1 MRKIRVIHFILLLA
15 FIESFSQSNSNK
27 TKSITR
33 KIGYD
38 YIPIEYLKDTTIIG
52 LTHYLELPNK
62 TKKKKSFTFFW
73 NSYCIDGRYYMAV
86 TPEQIYLYSGH
97 ENPNP
102 SHIYWVLNINK
113 DVLNILAKNYKKIK
127 DLDCHSE
134 SCFDEK
140 FSEEKYSIEE
150 CDKLRLMQ
158 VEKFTEILNSF
169 ILDPKL
175 KIHLNQRTEPIKTMY
190 YGYSEDQ
197 ILESIPVLIENK

>member
-1 MRKIRVIHFILLLA
+1 MKKIIVFQIILLLA
-15 FIESFSQSNSNK
+15 FTESFSQGSSNK
-27 TKSITR
+27 TKSIIR

-38 YIPIEYLKDTTIIG
+38 YIPIEYLKDSTIIG
-52 LTHYLELPNK
+52 LTHNFVFPIR
-62 TKKKKSFTFFW
+62 TKKSKSFTFLW
-73 NSYCIDGRYYMAV
+73 NSLCIDGRYYMEV

-102 SHIYWVLNINK
+102 SQLYWVLNISK
-113 DVLNILAKNYKKIK
+113 DVLNILAKNYIKIK

-140 FSEEKYSIEE
+140 FSEEKYSMEE

-158 VEKFTEILNSF
+158 IEKFIEIINSL

-175 KIHLNQRTEPIKTMY
+175 KIHLNQRIEPINTLY
-190 YGYSEDQ
+190 YGNSEDR
-197 ILESIPVLIENK
+197 ILESILKVNK

>member
-1 MRKIRVIHFILLLA
+1 MRKIIVIQVILLIA
-15 FIESFSQSNSNK
+15 FLEGLSQSNSNK
-27 TKSITR
+27 TKSIIR

-38 YIPIEYLKDTTIIG
+38 YIPIEYFSDTTIIG
-52 LTHYLELPNK
+52 LTHNLELQKK

-73 NSYCIDGRYYMAV
+73 NSYCIDGRYYMVV

-102 SHIYWVLNINK
+102 NHIYWVLNINK
-113 DVLNILAKNYKKIK
+113 DVLNILSKSYKKIK

-150 CDKLRLMQ
+150 CEKLRLMQ
-158 VEKFTEILNSF
+158 VEKFTKIINSF
-169 ILDPKL
+169 ISDTKL
-175 KIHLNQRTEPIKTMY
+175 KINLSQRTEPIKTMY
-190 YGYSEDQ
+190 YGYGEDLM
-197 ILESIPVLIENK
+197 LESIPVLIEKK